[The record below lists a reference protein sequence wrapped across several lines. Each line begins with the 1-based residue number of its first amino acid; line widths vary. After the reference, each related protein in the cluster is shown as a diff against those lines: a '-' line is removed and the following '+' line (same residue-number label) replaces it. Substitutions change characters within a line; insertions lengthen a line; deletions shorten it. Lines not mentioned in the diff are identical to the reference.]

1 LSTNYGLPVLH
12 IKGLIEEIKNEES
25 AFANEIK
32 GILEELRVIKID

>member
-1 LSTNYGLPVLH
+1 MMNILRLGKNYGLPILH

-32 GILEELRVIKID
+32 ATLE